1 MLPRRKPP
9 QSQPKPQ
16 AAGGGGARP
25 RVSEPVSSSAPSA
38 TVRTFP
44 RTPARLPVLGKPSRV
59 TVSPSSLSSLR
70 SPPVSRP
77 LPSTSASQ
85 PLSSRSL
92 FASPL
97 KVCPVCLVGQ
107 KNFSQHINTQACGQ
121 NLTNTAAAK
130 FNYQRCSFA
139 GCTKWVNE
147 SHFAAHLN
155 KHMDSIPASQV
166 IDLPPR
172 GILVPESHASPP
184 ISPAPSSPLSRSPS
198 QSPANRDIDVEHK
211 DGEIKEHVDDSDV
224 DSHLS
229 VSVVGSLLPA
239 SYQSWPHL
247 FSYVPRKAQDLWI
260 QACSQVLSELRSVH
274 DEHGDV
280 DQMIL
285 KFLLLPRLLLR
296 RVAGQAHADKKLA
309 RTLISYLRDKEVPH
323 EQQQSDIINDTRS
336 DSARR
341 VSAAT
346 RKVKQGHVR
355 KAVDALIQPG
365 MLEVTIETLEQLQTL
380 HPSASDPILSLQP
393 SKPNNG

>member
-1 MLPRRKPP
+1 
-9 QSQPKPQ
+9 
-16 AAGGGGARP
+16 
-25 RVSEPVSSSAPSA
+25 
-38 TVRTFP
+38 
-44 RTPARLPVLGKPSRV
+44 
-59 TVSPSSLSSLR
+59 
-70 SPPVSRP
+70 
-77 LPSTSASQ
+77 
-85 PLSSRSL
+85 
-92 FASPL
+92 
-97 KVCPVCLVGQ
+97 
-107 KNFSQHINTQACGQ
+107 
-121 NLTNTAAAK
+121 
-130 FNYQRCSFA
+130 
-139 GCTKWVNE
+139 
-147 SHFAAHLN
+147 
-155 KHMDSIPASQV
+155 MDSIPASQV

-198 QSPANRDIDVEHK
+198 QSPANRDTDVEHK

-224 DSHLS
+224 GSHLS

-239 SYQSWPHL
+239 SFQSWPHL
-247 FSYVPRKAQDLWI
+247 ISYVPRKAQDLWI
-260 QACSQVLSELRSVH
+260 QACRRVLSELRSVH

-336 DSARR
+336 DAARR

-355 KAVDALIQPG
+355 KAVDALI
-365 MLEVTIETLEQLQTL
+365 
-380 HPSASDPILSLQP
+380 
-393 SKPNNG
+393 